1 MKKIL
6 SIVLVLLL
14 SVVFM
19 VGCSQEKP
27 EEKKLDQTQGNPS
40 DVDGSGKSNDTD
52 KIEEAKEIII
62 EHAKGTIKLESAAK
76 KIVVFDMGSLDT
88 VDAIAPDIEIAVP
101 ISNIPNA
108 LAKYENAVNAGSLF
122 EPDMEAIFNFEPD
135 LIIIGSR
142 QADYYDKLSDIA
154 PTIYVELNANTYMS
168 DFKLNTLNIANAI
181 GKEIEVEKYLSEIDK
196 EIEAIKALSKSSGK
210 KSLIIMTNDGNIS
223 AYGKGSRFGLIHDVL
238 EIPSAD
244 ETIKVSNHGQE
255 ASFEY
260 IAQVNPEVLFVID
273 RTMVAGGSAKASDTL
288 NNDLVKSIEA
298 YKNNKIIYLN
308 AEAWYLA
315 NGGINMMNL
324 MLSEVKSAL
333 Q

>member
-6 SIVLVLLL
+6 SLALILLL
-14 SVVFM
+14 SLAFM
-19 VGCSQEKP
+19 VGCSQEKQ
-27 EEKKLDQTQGNPS
+27 EEKKPDQAQDTPKT
-40 DVDGSGKSNDTD
+40 DDTGKSDDTD
-52 KIEEAKEIII
+52 KKEEPKEINI
-62 EHAKGTIKLESAAK
+62 EHAKGSIKLESAAK
-76 KIVVFDMGSLDT
+76 KIVVFDMGGLDT

-101 ISNIPNA
+101 TSNIPKA
-108 LAKYENAVNAGSLF
+108 LSKYENAVNAGSLF

-135 LIIIGSR
+135 LIIIGAR
-142 QADYYDKLSDIA
+142 QADYYDEFSKIA
-154 PTIYVELNANTYMS
+154 PTIYVEINADTYMD
-168 DFKLNTLNIANAI
+168 DFKLSTLNIARAI
-181 GKEIEVEKYLSEIDK
+181 GKEDEAKKYLDEIDK
-196 EIEAIKALSKSSGK
+196 EIEAIKELSKSSEK

-238 EIPSAD
+238 GIPAVD

-260 IAQVNPEVLFVID
+260 IAQVNPEILFVID
-273 RTMVAGGSAKASDTL
+273 RTAVAGGSAKASDTL
-288 NNDLVKSIEA
+288 NNDLVKSVTA

-333 Q
+333 N